1 MDKKNYHQNIQSV
14 QEFLNNKRF
23 PNLHH
28 GENVKLQTVLAEEFF
43 PQKNYNLSYLIRYL
57 LPSSYL
63 IRATERQSLIN
74 CLAHDS
80 RRATIHQRS
89 AVKESVTA
97 GYFLIGGPTCYIIRN
112 LLHNRFTIEG
122 RHMNNILAVPSCCAV
137 LNFTIKAPLSIYGQL
152 LNWSRSNGTAAVV
165 H

>member
-1 MDKKNYHQNIQSV
+1 MCKNSWTTNDFKICIV
-14 QEFLNNKRF
+14 F
-23 PNLHH
+23 PMEKCKAPNCPRWRI
-28 GENVKLQTVLAEEFF
+28 F